1 MTCEKHGDKISL
13 LRLTGAQQGR
23 TGQKSSGKSWTLTN
37 KQQCNPEKFL
47 NKGPD
52 GPAGRK
58 LPERQKVSE
67 NFQRKFERTEPKTV
81 KMRNGILW
89 KQEEGKHPEMS
100 ARTDREENGEKES
113 LEKALLFLKWKIF
126 PKNFSNSRVRSWLR
140 MNAGGVLNTC
150 KSNGLRWNLVI
161 LS

>member
-150 KSNGLRWNLVI
+150 KSNGLI
-161 LS
+161 LKPSDI

>member
-1 MTCEKHGDKISL
+1 M
-13 LRLTGAQQGR
+13 
-23 TGQKSSGKSWTLTN
+23 TN

-58 LPERQKVSE
+58 LPERRKVSQ

-89 KQEEGKHPEMS
+89 KQEDGKHPEMS
-100 ARTDREENGEKES
+100 ARTDREENGEKRIFRKS
-113 LEKALLFLKWKIF
+113 KAFSKVKNFFLKKFFKFESSI
-126 PKNFSNSRVRSWLR
+126 L
-140 MNAGGVLNTC
+140 AQDE
-150 KSNGLRWNLVI
+150 RWRRA
-161 LS
+161 

>member
-1 MTCEKHGDKISL
+1 M
-13 LRLTGAQQGR
+13 
-23 TGQKSSGKSWTLTN
+23 TN

-58 LPERQKVSE
+58 LPERRKVSE

-89 KQEEGKHPEMS
+89 KQEDGKHPEMS
-100 ARTDREENGEKES
+100 ARTDREENKKFFKFES
-113 LEKALLFLKWKIF
+113 SILAQDE
-126 PKNFSNSRVRSWLR
+126 
-140 MNAGGVLNTC
+140 
-150 KSNGLRWNLVI
+150 RWRRA
-161 LS
+161 